1 MVLDCKSDKTSGTF
15 RNYDRHV
22 PVLFI
27 SVILQM
33 KCFMEKMLVHQ
44 LIIKIILVAF
54 LLQTKVANLYFM
66 NEKCLFISK
75 NTLDKATCMQVLQNN
90 AEKIEK
96 CRDRDTPIRSAVSVM
111 ILTIIKLIRYLSDVP
126 DPHNIP

>member
-1 MVLDCKSDKTSGTF
+1 
-15 RNYDRHV
+15 
-22 PVLFI
+22 
-27 SVILQM
+27 
-33 KCFMEKMLVHQ
+33 MLVHQ

-75 NTLDKATCMQVLQNN
+75 NTLDKATCMQVLQNS